1 MGTGILGLRLAAT
14 LLGALAVGAAASATV
29 AGTAG
34 AATLER
40 INDTGVIK
48 LGYREDAAPFSYID
62 KDGEVAG
69 YSIALCQAVAG
80 AVRNQLG
87 RDDIAVEMIPVTAE
101 SRFIDLEAGRVD
113 LLCGADTVTLERRKS
128 ADFSLLTFATGS
140 SVLYRKDGP
149 ADFVALAGQKVGVRG
164 GTTTE
169 SGLKKA
175 LGEAGIAAQVVALES
190 HEDGRRAL
198 EANEISAY
206 FADRAILILL
216 AANADKPETLA
227 LSQRFFSYEPYALAM
242 QRGDSDF
249 RLLVDTTLVRLF
261 RSQAVGK
268 IYQSTF
274 GNAPMSDL
282 LRAMYTL
289 QALPD

>member
-1 MGTGILGLRLAAT
+1 MGPRSLGLRLATAA
-14 LLGALAVGAAASATV
+14 LCALAAAAGITAVSS
-29 AGTAG
+29 AG

-40 INDTGVIK
+40 INDSGVLK

-62 KDGEVAG
+62 KDGQVAG
-69 YSIALCQAVAG
+69 YSVALCQAIAG
-80 AVRNQLG
+80 AVRTHLG
-87 RDDIAVEMIPVTAE
+87 RDDIAVEMVPVTAE

-113 LLCGADTVTLERRKS
+113 LLCGADTVTLERRKR

-149 ADFVALAGQKVGVRG
+149 ADFVALAGQKVGVRA

-169 SGLKKA
+169 SGLKAA
-175 LGEAGIAAQVVALES
+175 LGEAGIAAQVVGLES

-216 AANADKPETLA
+216 ASAADKPENLA
-227 LSQRFFSYEPYALAM
+227 LSQRFFSYEPYALAL
-242 QRGDSDF
+242 QHGDDDF
-249 RLLVDTTLVRLF
+249 RLLVDTTLVRLY

-268 IYQSTF
+268 IYQSSF
-274 GNAPMSDL
+274 GAAPMSDL
-282 LRAMYTL
+282 LRALFTL

>member
-1 MGTGILGLRLAAT
+1 MGSRRSPAAACVLTLFMLCGSLSAAT
-14 LLGALAVGAAASATV
+14 
-29 AGTAG
+29 

-40 INDTGVIK
+40 IAETGAIK
-48 LGYREDAAPFSYID
+48 LGYREDAAPFSYVD
-62 KDGEVAG
+62 KDGAVAG

-80 AVRNQLG
+80 AVRNHLDRQ
-87 RDDIAVEMIPVTAE
+87 DIEIQFVPVTAE

-113 LLCGADTVTLERRKS
+113 LLCGADTVTLERRKKV
-128 ADFSLLTFATGS
+128 DFSLLTFATGS

-169 SGLKKA
+169 TGLKKA
-175 LGEAGIAAQVVALES
+175 LGEAGIAAQVVALDS
-190 HEDGRRAL
+190 HEAGRSAL

-206 FADRAILILL
+206 FADRAILIVL
-216 AANADKPETLA
+216 AAGADKPENLA
-227 LSQRFFSYEPYALAM
+227 LSHRFFSYEPYALAM
-242 QRGDSDF
+242 QRGDDDF
-249 RLLVDTTLVRLF
+249 RLLVDTTLVRLY

-268 IYQSTF
+268 MYQATF
-274 GNAPMSDL
+274 GSAPMSDL

-289 QALPD
+289 QAVPD